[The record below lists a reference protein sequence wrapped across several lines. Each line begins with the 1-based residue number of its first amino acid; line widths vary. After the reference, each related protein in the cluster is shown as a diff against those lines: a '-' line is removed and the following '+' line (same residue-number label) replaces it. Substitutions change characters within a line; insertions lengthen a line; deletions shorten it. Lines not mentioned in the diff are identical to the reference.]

1 MLGAF
6 DYYAGA
12 LTKSFPLVVS
22 ADNPAVDQGMSN
34 ADLTSLAA
42 TFNPAVDAA
51 KIVADQN
58 GEARTKKSIG
68 ASAAK

>member
-1 MLGAF
+1 
-6 DYYAGA
+6 
-12 LTKSFPLVVS
+12 
-22 ADNPAVDQGMSN
+22 MSN

-58 GEARTKKSIG
+58 GTARTKKSIG